1 MPLPEDGGSTE
12 SSVYDAP
19 SAFNP
24 YDPPIESES
33 VQPTPISP
41 TPSSDTPGTGDTGE
55 QTESR
60 PQGEQQDQPEAAEVV
75 DLPRFD
81 DRHAEEFVGLLY
93 LGRIDK
99 KFRLFGHTFVIR
111 TLTTEQLA
119 EIAQIVKGHD
129 GGSAKNAVYQSAV
142 VAASV
147 QSVDGEPLPGS
158 LTFNDL
164 DDLQVRFNYVMRNW
178 MPPVREALYL
188 ECTRLELVARQALT
202 ALGEASG

>member
-1 MPLPEDGGSTE
+1 MPLPEDGDSTE

-19 SAFNP
+19 SPFNP
-24 YDPPIESES
+24 YDPPIDTES

-41 TPSSDTPGTGDTGE
+41 TPSSDTPEAGDTGE

-60 PQGEQQDQPEAAEVV
+60 PQGEQQVQQDEVIE
-75 DLPRFD
+75 LPQFD
-81 DRHAEEFVGLLY
+81 DKHAEDFVGLLY

-119 EIAQIVKGHD
+119 EIAQITKDSVGL
-129 GGSAKNAVYQSAV
+129 SAENAVYQSAV
-142 VAASV
+142 VAAAV

-158 LTFNDL
+158 LTFNAL
-164 DDLQVRFNYVMRNW
+164 DDLQVRFTYVMRNW
-178 MPPVREALYL
+178 MPPVREAIYR

>member
-1 MPLPEDGGSTE
+1 MPLPEDGDSTE

-24 YDPPIESES
+24 YDPPTDTES

-41 TPSSDTPGTGDTGE
+41 TPSSDTPEAGDTGE

-60 PQGEQQDQPEAAEVV
+60 PQGEQQVQQDEVIE
-75 DLPRFD
+75 LPQFD
-81 DRHAEEFVGLLY
+81 EKHAEDFVGLLY

-119 EIAQIVKGHD
+119 EIAQITKDSVGL
-129 GGSAKNAVYQSAV
+129 SAENAVYQSAV
-142 VAASV
+142 VAAAV
-147 QSVDGEPLPGS
+147 QSVDGQPLPGS
-158 LTFNDL
+158 LTYNAL
-164 DDLQVRFNYVMRNW
+164 DDLQVRFTYVLRNW
-178 MPPVREALYL
+178 MPPVREAIYR
-188 ECTRLELVARQALT
+188 ECTKLELVARQALT

>member
-1 MPLPEDGGSTE
+1 MPLPEDGDSTE

-24 YDPPIESES
+24 YDPPIDTES

-41 TPSSDTPGTGDTGE
+41 TPSSDTPGAGDTGE
-55 QTESR
+55 QTESS
-60 PQGEQQDQPEAAEVV
+60 PQGEQQVQQEVIE
-75 DLPRFD
+75 LPQFD
-81 DRHAEEFVGLLY
+81 EKHAEDFVGLLY

-99 KFRLFGHTFVIR
+99 QFRLFGHTFVIR

-119 EIAQIVKGHD
+119 EIAQIVKKYAD
-129 GGSAKNAVYQSAV
+129 TTAENAVYQSAV
-142 VAASV
+142 VAAGV
-147 QSVDGEPLPGS
+147 QSVDGQPLPGA

-164 DDLQVRFNYVMRNW
+164 DDLQVRFTYVMRNW
-178 MPPVREALYL
+178 MPPVREAIYR
-188 ECTRLELVARQALT
+188 ECTRLELVTRQALA